1 MSLAPSTDPAGWRD
15 ATIERIVARTARIR
29 SYFLR
34 TAPAP
39 QLAGQHLDVRLTA
52 DDGYQARRSYSIAS
66 APDAPDGLVELAI
79 ERLDDGEVSGYFH
92 DVAQVGDTIE
102 VLGPV
107 GGHFV
112 WTPDDPAGALLLIA
126 GGSGIVPLRA
136 MLQQRARQRPQPPA
150 LLLYSART
158 QDEFA
163 FRDEVLAMEAADPLL
178 RIVLATTRGAPQ
190 RPQDLGRRFDA
201 GALRDALAGW
211 GRAPERAYVCGATR
225 FVEAMAGALVGLGVD
240 AARVRTERYGG
251 VD

>member
-1 MSLAPSTDPAGWRD
+1 VSAAPPDASGWRD
-15 ATIERIVARTARIR
+15 ATIERIEERTPRIR

-34 TAPAP
+34 TAAAP

-52 DDGYQARRSYSIAS
+52 EDGYQARRSYSIAS
-66 APDAPDGLVELAI
+66 APGAPDGLVELAI
-79 ERLDDGEVSGYFH
+79 ERLDDGEVSAYFH

-112 WTPDDPAGALLLIA
+112 WTPADPADNLLLIA
-126 GGSGIVPLRA
+126 GGSGIVPVRA
-136 MLQQRARQRPQPPA
+136 MLHERARRRPDLPA

-158 QDEFA
+158 RDDFA
-163 FRDEVLAMEAADPLL
+163 FRDELLAMEAADPNLCM
-178 RIVLATTRGAPQ
+178 VFATTRGAPL
-190 RPQDLGRRFDA
+190 RPHDAVRRFDA
-201 GALRDALAGW
+201 SALREAIDDW
-211 GRAPERAYVCGATR
+211 GRAPQIAYVCGATR